1 MHTIGA
7 FGACREQESPLSR
20 YIRTIFSVRLGFMNA
35 LLSLVM
41 VGALALLKS
50 SRPEL
55 DLLRLT
61 VASAAKLVYAVV
73 SVNIHWLFVNALFSR
88 WRLGRIVAALLTVML
103 LWLLYA
109 YHYTTNFSFDYA
121 VMRDNVREIFF
132 SDSVSVITGRIGTPF
147 IAALIAI
154 LAVLSIAE
162 WRRQVL
168 SRQTQTAPL
177 MPKAL
182 FWGALYALCILL
194 PVPSHDEG
202 VLFGKSI
209 YRYYADEA
217 VVASY
222 ERGSFP
228 LVKEGP
234 PAGALPAAERPNIF
248 VILMESFNGFMPE
261 ARNEQGA
268 EYTPFF
274 NSLIPQGVYVE
285 RFYGNSVQTSK
296 GHFAVFFSVV
306 PSIRGKVY
314 TDYPRTSFHSLPAA
328 LSAAGYETL
337 FFQAYK
343 DLSFDN
349 TRPFLSRNGFR
360 HVETVAS
367 FMTPGDEPLVWGWGL
382 QDDAVY
388 RKFFAYLDTLEEKGE
403 GRRPY
408 FGAIATI
415 SAHGEFDQVPRHLR
429 MLYPDPKDRQERFAN
444 ALHASDAFLE
454 TFFAELR
461 KRPYLANSIV
471 VITGDHSVPNGRHG
485 LYCGESAAYEEFFRV
500 PLLVLWPGHL
510 APERIIDLPFS
521 QIDIAPTLAELAGI
535 PLPRHHFEG
544 RSLFAERRAEPV
556 YLVQPYNG
564 QFLSVVEYPFKLTR
578 HLAGETV
585 TLFDL
590 RADPMEERDLAL
602 APAFA
607 AIRERLERS
616 LSFIFLNQELIRR
629 DEVWRE

>member
-1 MHTIGA
+1 M
-7 FGACREQESPLSR
+7 SR
-20 YIRTIFSVRLGFMNA
+20 YVAMMKSSLTVRFGFMNI
-35 LLSLVM
+35 LLSLLT

-55 DLLRLT
+55 DLLRPSLS
-61 VASAAKLVYAVV
+61 SAAHLVFTVL
-73 SVNIHWLFVNALFSR
+73 SVNIHWLFFNALFSR
-88 WRLGRIVAALLTVML
+88 WRTGRVMAALLTVAT

-147 IAALIAI
+147 IFALIAI
-154 LAVLSIAE
+154 LSLLAIVE
-162 WRRQVL
+162 WRRGLL
-168 SRQTQTAPL
+168 SRQVQEAPL
-177 MPKAL
+177 LPKVL
-182 FWGALYALCILL
+182 LWGGLYALCVLL
-194 PVPSHDEG
+194 PIPSHDEG
-202 VLFGKSI
+202 ILFGRSL
-209 YRYYADEA
+209 YRYYAEETA
-217 VVASY
+217 VVSY
-222 ERGSFP
+222 ERGAFP
-228 LVKEGP
+228 LVEEGP
-234 PAGALPAAERPNIF
+234 TIASLPPAERPHIF
-248 VILMESFNGFMPE
+248 ILLMESFNGFMPE
-261 ARNEQGA
+261 ARNENGE

-274 NSLIPQGVYVE
+274 NSLIPQGLYVE

-314 TDYPRTSFHSLPAA
+314 TDYPRTRFHSLPKA
-328 LSAAGYETL
+328 LSNAGYETI

-349 TRPFLSRNGFR
+349 TRSFLSGNGFTR
-360 HVETVAS
+360 VETVAS
-367 FMTPGDEPLVWGWGL
+367 FMTPGDEPLVWVWGL

-388 RKFFAYLDTLEEKGE
+388 RKFFAYIDALEEKGE

-429 MLYPDPKDRQERFAN
+429 TLYPDPADRRERFAN
-444 ALHASDAFLE
+444 ALHASDEFLR

-461 KRPYLANSIV
+461 RRPYLDNSIV

-485 LYCGESAAYEEFFRV
+485 LFCGESAAYEEFFRV
-500 PLLVLWPGHL
+500 PLLVLWPGRL
-510 APERIIDLPFS
+510 KPERISDIPFS

-544 RSLFAERRAEPV
+544 RSLLAERRVEPV

-564 QFLSVVEYPFKLTR
+564 QFLSVVEYPYKLTR
-578 HLAGETV
+578 HLAGGTV

-590 RADPMEERDLAL
+590 KDDPMEERDLSGD
-602 APAFA
+602 PAFA
-607 AIRERLERS
+607 GVRARLERS
-616 LSFIFLNQELIRR
+616 LSFIFLNQELLRH

>member
-1 MHTIGA
+1 M
-7 FGACREQESPLSR
+7 SR
-20 YIRTIFSVRLGFMNA
+20 YPQEMKKALTVRSGFMNL
-35 LLSLVM
+35 LLSLLT

-55 DLLRLT
+55 DLLRPTLS
-61 VASAAKLVYAVV
+61 SAAQLLFTVL
-73 SVNIHWLFVNALFSR
+73 SVNIHWLFLNALFSR
-88 WRLGRIVAALLTVML
+88 WRPARAAAALLTVAI

-147 IAALIAI
+147 IFALIAI
-154 LAVLSIAE
+154 LFLLAIFE
-162 WRRQVL
+162 WRYRVL
-168 SRQTQTAPL
+168 SRQVQGPPL
-177 MPKAL
+177 APKAIL
-182 FWGALYALCILL
+182 WGALYAFCVLL
-194 PVPSHDEG
+194 PIPTHDEG
-202 VLFGKSI
+202 ILFGRSI
-209 YRYYADEA
+209 YRYYAEETA
-217 VVASY
+217 VVAY
-222 ERGSFP
+222 ERGAFP

-234 PAGALPAAERPNIF
+234 ASVSLPVAERPHIF
-248 VILMESFNGFMPE
+248 ILLMESFNGFMPE
-261 ARNEQGA
+261 ARNEKGE

-274 NSLIPQGVYVE
+274 NALIPQGLYVE

-314 TDYPRTSFHSLPAA
+314 TDYPRTAFLSLPKA
-328 LSAAGYETL
+328 LANAGYETV

-349 TRPFLSRNGFR
+349 TRPFLSGNGFR
-360 HVETVAS
+360 RVETVAS
-367 FMTPGDEPLVWGWGL
+367 FMAPGDEPLVWGWGL

-388 RKFFAYLDTLEEKGE
+388 RKFFAYLDRLDREGE

-429 MLYPDPKDRQERFAN
+429 TLYPDPTDRRERFAN
-444 ALHASDAFLE
+444 ALHASDRFLR
-454 TFFAELR
+454 TFFDELR
-461 KRPYLANSIV
+461 ARPYLENSIV

-500 PLLVLWPGHL
+500 PLLVLWPGRL
-510 APERIIDLPFS
+510 KPERISDIPFS

-535 PLPRHHFEG
+535 PLPRHHFTG
-544 RSLFAERRAEPV
+544 RSLIAERRVEPV

-564 QFLSVVEYPFKLTR
+564 QFLSVVEHPYKLTR
-578 HLAGETV
+578 HLAGGTV

-590 RADPMEERDLAL
+590 DADPMEDRDLSGD
-602 APAFA
+602 PVFA
-607 AIRERLERS
+607 AVRARLERS
-616 LSFIFLNQELIRR
+616 LSFIFLNQELLRH